1 MLKLSHLL
9 LFILCI
15 TLGEAQTPYRVIP
28 FMNKVIAK
36 SGLNLRSAPN
46 TKSDVVQRLPFGA
59 LVDISQDDDYGY
71 DTLEVIKTEVNT
83 FNICGYWIKVS
94 YKGKTGYI
102 NNAYLHLND
111 KKWPQDDA
119 GLYNNSVV
127 FLEYQKTCHTN
138 SHPVHPYKWYGYY
151 SDDCELRPIK
161 IQYGRNISDMTDF
174 YIIVKEDDGLDW
186 IVGSKDPLPTGPV
199 DYLVKDFTFSTS
211 IPYDE
216 KTETYSSYTEPNFEV
231 LYTKL
236 EKSVHSYDLKIKHGL
251 ESQLIMDAKYDG
263 DLKGIRWMG
272 DLDQDGRMDY
282 ILQYGEKDGRTLL
295 YLSSKRISQ
304 RLILPVGCYY
314 TGYCC

>member
-1 MLKLSHLL
+1 MLRLSHLL
-9 LFILCI
+9 VFITCI
-15 TLGEAQTPYRVIP
+15 TFAEAQSPYRHIP

-83 FNICGYWIKVS
+83 FTICGYWIKVN

-111 KKWPQDDA
+111 KRWTPDN
-119 GLYNNSVV
+119 GELYNNSTI
-127 FLEYQKTCHTN
+127 FLEYQKTCNIN
-138 SHPVHPYKWYGYY
+138 SHPITPYQWYGYY

-161 IQYGRNISDMTDF
+161 LQYGRNVSDMTDF
-174 YIIVKEDDGLDW
+174 YIIVEEDEGLDW
-186 IVGSKDPLPTGPV
+186 VVGSKDPLPTGSL
-199 DYLVKDFTFSTS
+199 DYLVRDFTFKES
-211 IPYDE
+211 IPYDTN
-216 KTETYSSYTEPNFEV
+216 TEEFTAYSEPYFDV
-231 LYTKL
+231 LYAKL
-236 EKSVHSYDLKIKHGL
+236 GENHHSFDLRVKHGL
-251 ESQLIMDAKYDG
+251 ESQLIMDARQDG

-282 ILQYGEKDGRTLL
+282 ILKYGEKDSRTLL

-304 RLILPVGCYY
+304 RLLLPVGCFYG
-314 TGYCC
+314 GYCC